1 MTRIAPEP
9 LVSSPPSPRWESDIA
24 LSVFLVL
31 LALTTVMSAP
41 LRAVGAGGVLTV
53 LELLLLTAGMTAIA
67 AERSLAVGAGIAA
80 LASGA
85 AALAGDEHRP
95 LLFSARIVFSALVA
109 AALLRRV
116 FRPGRITVHRI
127 LGAVSVYTLL
137 AVLWG
142 TAYQLVETLQ
152 PGAIRGGAGPASLDD
167 AMWFSFITITTTGY
181 GDILPVSDLARSL
194 SALESVVGVL
204 YPPVLISRLVSLA
217 QGPSAAGEK
226 DPRAPGCD

>member
-1 MTRIAPEP
+1 MTQIASEP
-9 LVSSPPSPRWESDIA
+9 LAPSAASRRWESDIA

-31 LALTTVMSAP
+31 LAATTVMSAP
-41 LRAVGAGGVLTV
+41 LRAAGAGGVLNV
-53 LELLLLTAGMTAIA
+53 LELLSLAAGMAAIA
-67 AERSLAVGAGIAA
+67 AERGLAVGAGFAA

-85 AALAGDEHRP
+85 AALAGDAHRL
-95 LLFSARIVFSALVA
+95 LLFPARILFLALVVA
-109 AALLRRV
+109 GLLRRV
-116 FRPGRITVHRI
+116 FRPGRVTVHRV

-142 TAYQLVETLQ
+142 TAYQLVGTLE

-204 YPPVLISRLVSLA
+204 YPAILISRLVSLA
-217 QGPSAAGEK
+217 QGPFAAGEK
-226 DPRAPGCD
+226 DARP